1 MIFKSNRQLWL
12 THDGEREK
20 MQFPVLPEKFS
31 VSLGTKNTSVTISGL
46 GEIIILQDRPAVEV
60 SWDGFFP
67 ATYFPGLQTRSITSP
82 KVLLQKLCEWKNSDK
97 PAHLILTG
105 TSANFYAAIQTLQPY
120 EQGGDPDTTKSSSRS
135 TERSRSGRSKL
146 ILLGRRPSLRAR
158 PGQITAFR
166 QKLTR

>member
-97 PAHLILTG
+97 PVHLILTG
-105 TSANFYAAIQTLQPY
+105 TSANFYAAIQTLQHY
-120 EQGGDPDTTKSSSRS
+120 
-135 TERSRSGRSKL
+135 
-146 ILLGRRPSLRAR
+146 
-158 PGQITAFR
+158 
-166 QKLTR
+166 

>member
-97 PAHLILTG
+97 QLT
-105 TSANFYAAIQTLQPY
+105 
-120 EQGGDPDTTKSSSRS
+120 SSLP
-135 TERSRSGRSKL
+135 E
-146 ILLGRRPSLRAR
+146 RAR
-158 PGQITAFR
+158 TFTLLSKHTA
-166 QKLTR
+166 L

>member
-67 ATYFPGLQTRSITSP
+67 ATYFPGLQTRSITPP

-97 PAHLILTG
+97 PDGL
-105 TSANFYAAIQTLQPY
+105 
-120 EQGGDPDTTKSSSRS
+120 
-135 TERSRSGRSKL
+135 
-146 ILLGRRPSLRAR
+146 AR
-158 PGQITAFR
+158 
-166 QKLTR
+166 